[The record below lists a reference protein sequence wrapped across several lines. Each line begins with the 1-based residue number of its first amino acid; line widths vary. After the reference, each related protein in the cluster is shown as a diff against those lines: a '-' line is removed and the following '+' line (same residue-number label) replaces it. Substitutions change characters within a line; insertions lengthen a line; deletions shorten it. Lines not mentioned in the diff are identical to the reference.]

1 MKHPSKETDA
11 TQGICTENDDGR
23 VIKVYFFIKHFLPSL
38 VQVDYLFNLVFL
50 IINLVRLVLA

>member
-1 MKHPSKETDA
+1 MKHPSKDTDA
-11 TQGICTENDDGR
+11 TQEICTENDVGR
-23 VIKVYFFIKHFLPSL
+23 VRKVYFFIKHFLTYL